1 MRRSANLSELLNV
14 ADEQENQMPPNAA
27 AGGAAEGA
35 AQQGQPLPPDDTAP
49 PDVVAA
55 LQPGGPAS
63 ETPETTSVPEIEA
76 AESQRA
82 PEPESADEQEPEH
95 EPQGIAVAVEESDRP
110 IKKDWYI
117 LKVQSNRED
126 SIREGLL
133 RRVQMAGLDKY
144 FGDIIVPI
152 ETVTEFKGG
161 KKKVVKRKLYP
172 GYLVVHMEI
181 NDDTWYLVRETPGI
195 GDFTGSIGRPSP
207 MSPTDIAKIIS
218 KTEEKLDEA
227 PRLNIRV
234 KKGDH
239 VKINEGTFENFEG
252 EVDSINEASGR
263 VIVFINIFGRPTQV
277 ELEHWQIEPV

>member
-1 MRRSANLSELLNV
+1 VNGETENL
-14 ADEQENQMPPNAA
+14 APQDAA
-27 AGGAAEGA
+27 FGGVEEHAPVH
-35 AQQGQPLPPDDTAP
+35 GQPLPPDDIATP
-49 PDVVAA
+49 ELVAA
-55 LQPGGPAS
+55 AEPTSPAS
-63 ETPETTSVPEIEA
+63 EAPDATTGPQIEA
-76 AESQRA
+76 AEQHQ
-82 PEPESADEQEPEH
+82 PHEVETEQEPEH
-95 EPQGIAVAVEESDRP
+95 EPAGIAVAVEDDDRP
-110 IKKDWYI
+110 IKKEWYI

-126 SIREGLL
+126 SIRDGLL
-133 RRVQMAGLDKY
+133 RRVQVAGLEKY
-144 FGDIIVPI
+144 FGDVIVPI

-172 GYLVVHMEI
+172 GYLVVNMEI

-207 MSPTDIAKIIS
+207 MAPQDIAKIIS
-218 KTEEKLDEA
+218 KTEEKPDEA

-239 VKINEGTFENFEG
+239 IKINEGTFENFEG

-263 VIVFINIFGRPTQV
+263 VNVIINIFGRPTPV